1 MSLFRP
7 TLRLRMAL
15 LYGGLVLIVGV
26 SVLLTALLLITRA
39 ISEDTLF
46 DNAQNVTFKGTP
58 HSSQEVVDKAQHEA
72 ISKLLH
78 VGLLYFAIVVVVG
91 ATGGYLLA
99 KQALRPIARLTKT
112 AKQMSTETLDQ
123 RINLGGPDDELR
135 ELADTF
141 DDMLG
146 RLDAAFES
154 QRLFVANA
162 SHELRTP
169 LTVIKTEL
177 EVTLADP
184 DADVADL
191 RRMGNEISIATDRAQ
206 RLVSSLLT
214 LARLQ
219 AVEAGELEVMEDV
232 DLAILVPG
240 VIDAVRLEATGK
252 GIVIEANLEKALTTG
267 DPRLLERLIGN
278 LVENAIR
285 HNVPNGWLRVTT
297 GQTAE
302 KVWLHV
308 ANGGTVI
315 ENADVDSLFEPFR
328 RGGRVRTATR
338 GAGLGLAIVRLI
350 VDAHGGKMQAKA
362 PPFGGLAIR
371 IELPRAGTP
380 GAATRMT
387 RAGAGPRPGG
397 GPNHR
402 APGPTAQLIAQ
413 LTRRS

>member
-26 SVLLTALLLITRA
+26 SVLFTAILIVSNSIASSDARDKVINNLL
-39 ISEDTLF
+39 S
-46 DNAQNVTFKGTP
+46 
-58 HSSQEVVDKAQHEA
+58 
-72 ISKLLH
+72 
-78 VGLLYFAIVVVVG
+78 VGLIYFGIVVVVG

-99 KQALRPIARLTKT
+99 AQALRPIARLTKT

-177 EVTLADP
+177 EVTLSDP
-184 DADVADL
+184 DADVEEL
-191 RRMGNEISIATDRAQ
+191 RRMGNEIAIATERAQ

-232 DLAILVPG
+232 DLAVLVPS
-240 VIDAVRLEATGK
+240 VVDAVRLEATAK
-252 GIVIEANLEKALTTG
+252 GIVVEANVENAVTTG

-285 HNVPNGWLRVTT
+285 HNVPNAGCASRRDRPP
-297 GQTAE
+297 
-302 KVWLHV
+302 
-308 ANGGTVI
+308 NGCGC
-315 ENADVDSLFEPFR
+315 
-328 RGGRVRTATR
+328 
-338 GAGLGLAIVRLI
+338 
-350 VDAHGGKMQAKA
+350 
-362 PPFGGLAIR
+362 
-371 IELPRAGTP
+371 TP
-380 GAATRMT
+380 
-387 RAGAGPRPGG
+387 
-397 GPNHR
+397 
-402 APGPTAQLIAQ
+402 PTAVP
-413 LTRRS
+413 

>member
-26 SVLLTALLLITRA
+26 SVLFTAILIVSNSIGSSDARHKVINNLL
-39 ISEDTLF
+39 S
-46 DNAQNVTFKGTP
+46 
-58 HSSQEVVDKAQHEA
+58 
-72 ISKLLH
+72 
-78 VGLLYFAIVVVVG
+78 VGLIYFGIVVIVG

-99 KQALRPIARLTKT
+99 AQALRPIARLTKT

-141 DDMLG
+141 DDMLA

-184 DADVADL
+184 NADVAEL
-191 RRMGNEISIATDRAQ
+191 RRMGNEIAIATERAQ

-232 DLAILVPG
+232 DLASLVPG
-240 VIDAVRLEATGK
+240 VLDAVRLEAAGK
-252 GIVIEANLEKALTTG
+252 NITIETNVEKAVTTG

-285 HNVPNGWLRVTT
+285 HNVPNGWLRVMTT
-297 GQTAE
+297 QTAE
-302 KVWLHV
+302 RVQLHV
-308 ANGGTVI
+308 TNGGAVI
-315 ENADVDSLFEPFR
+315 QNSEVDALFEPFR

-350 VDAHGGKMQAKA
+350 VDAHGGRMEPKA

-371 IELPRAGTP
+371 IELPRAGTRIAP
-380 GAATRMT
+380 TRLS
-387 RAGAGPRPGG
+387 RPGAGPNGRQ
-397 GPNHR
+397 
-402 APGPTAQLIAQ
+402 PGPAAQLVAQ
-413 LTRRS
+413 LSRRG